1 MNQTKIQLAQMN
13 REEFLHQWID
23 EWWQQAH
30 EDREYISS
38 ADWANVAV
46 TMIAML
52 INASSNKLDDREKLA
67 FETSKM
73 IHDALSDY
81 NRLEQ

>member
-1 MNQTKIQLAQMN
+1 MNQQKIQLAQAN
-13 REEFLHQWID
+13 KQEFLHSWIE
-23 EWWQQAH
+23 EWWVQAH
-30 EDREYISS
+30 EDRDYISS

-52 INASSNKLDDREKLA
+52 INASSDKLEDREKIA

-73 IHDALSDY
+73 IHDALSEY
-81 NRLEQ
+81 NHLEQ

>member
-1 MNQTKIQLAQMN
+1 MNPSNIQLAQVN
-13 REEFLHQWID
+13 KQEYLHSWIE
-23 EWWQQAH
+23 EWWVQAH
-30 EDREYISS
+30 EDREYITS

-52 INASSNKLDDREKLA
+52 INASSDKLDDRERLA

-73 IHDALSDY
+73 IHDALSEY

>member
-1 MNQTKIQLAQMN
+1 MNPQTLSQSNKQ
-13 REEFLHQWID
+13 EYLH
-23 EWWQQAH
+23 
-30 EDREYISS
+30 EYIDAWWLHAFEKREHITS

-52 INASSNKLDDREKLA
+52 INASSEEHDDREKLA

-73 IHDALSDY
+73 IHDALSAY
-81 NRLEQ
+81 NRTQIAH

>member
-1 MNQTKIQLAQMN
+1 MNQQKIQLAQMN
-13 REEFLHQWID
+13 KQEFLHSWIE
-23 EWWQQAH
+23 EWWVQAH

-52 INASSNKLDDREKLA
+52 INASSPNLEDREKLA

-73 IHDALSDY
+73 IHDALSEY
-81 NRLEQ
+81 NHLEQ

>member
-1 MNQTKIQLAQMN
+1 MSQSQIKLAQMN
-13 REEFLHQWID
+13 KQEYLHNWIH
-23 EWWQQAH
+23 EWWVQAH

-52 INASSNKLDDREKLA
+52 INASSDKLDDREKMA

-73 IHDALSDY
+73 IHDALSEY

>member
-1 MNQTKIQLAQMN
+1 MNPSNIQLAQVN
-13 REEFLHQWID
+13 KQEYLHSWIE
-23 EWWQQAH
+23 EWWVQAH

-52 INASSNKLDDREKLA
+52 INASSDKLDDRERLA

-73 IHDALSDY
+73 IHDALSEY

>member
-1 MNQTKIQLAQMN
+1 MNPSNIQLAQAN
-13 REEFLHQWID
+13 KQEYLHSWIE
-23 EWWQQAH
+23 EWWVQAH

-52 INASSNKLDDREKLA
+52 INASSDKLDDREKLA

-73 IHDALSDY
+73 IHDALSEY

>member
-1 MNQTKIQLAQMN
+1 MNPSNIQLAQVN
-13 REEFLHQWID
+13 KQAYLHSWIE
-23 EWWQQAH
+23 EWWVQAH

-52 INASSNKLDDREKLA
+52 INASSDKLDDREKLA

-73 IHDALSDY
+73 IHDALSEY

>member
-1 MNQTKIQLAQMN
+1 MNPSNIQLAQVN
-13 REEFLHQWID
+13 KQEYLHSWIE
-23 EWWQQAH
+23 EWWVQAH

-52 INASSNKLDDREKLA
+52 INASSDKLDDREKLA

-73 IHDALSDY
+73 IHDALSEY

>member
-1 MNQTKIQLAQMN
+1 MNPSNIQLAQVN
-13 REEFLHQWID
+13 KQEYLHRWIE
-23 EWWQQAH
+23 EWWVQAH
-30 EDREYISS
+30 EDREYITS

-52 INASSNKLDDREKLA
+52 INASSDKLDDRERLA

-73 IHDALSDY
+73 IHDALSEY

>member
-1 MNQTKIQLAQMN
+1 MPPSNIQIAQAN
-13 REEFLHQWID
+13 KQEFLHNWID
-23 EWWQQAH
+23 EWWVQAH
-30 EDREYISS
+30 HDREWISS

-73 IHDALSDY
+73 IHDALSEY

>member
-1 MNQTKIQLAQMN
+1 MNPSNIQLAQVN
-13 REEFLHQWID
+13 KQEYLHSWIE
-23 EWWQQAH
+23 EWWVQAH
-30 EDREYISS
+30 EDREYITS

-52 INASSNKLDDREKLA
+52 INASSDKLDDREKLA

-73 IHDALSDY
+73 IHDALSEY